1 MTGKAR
7 ARRAQDLNQPPASM
21 EEIEATLDL
30 VDATTQVDP
39 KITRY
44 EAGEPTGYVDAFS
57 AILRSYPTPVTTLQV
72 EIIRAHDALFKGRII
87 EVPND
92 DHTAAMIQGGF
103 YMVVPPTLLG
113 VDWS

>member
-7 ARRAQDLNQPPASM
+7 ERRALELNQPPASVT
-21 EEIEATLDL
+21 ESAL
-30 VDATTQVDP
+30 VSEDISPQDVP
-39 KITRY
+39 MITKY
-44 EAGEPTGYVDAFS
+44 DGGNPSTYVDAFT
-57 AILRSYPTPVTTLQV
+57 AILRAYPTPVTTLRV
-72 EIIRAHDALFKGRII
+72 EILRAHGSLFKGSTI

-113 VDWS
+113 VDWT